1 VLGREIVIRIAK
13 QRFGRGYEFGIAVTF
28 AQSGT
33 AWRRGHRVNIGVIVK
48 AGVRVVIKDWD
59 LLDLWEKTIV
69 NLLNVWAGEWT
80 SLADGNCTQ

>member
-1 VLGREIVIRIAK
+1 
-13 QRFGRGYEFGIAVTF
+13 
-28 AQSGT
+28 
-33 AWRRGHRVNIGVIVK
+33 
-48 AGVRVVIKDWD
+48 VRVVIKDWD